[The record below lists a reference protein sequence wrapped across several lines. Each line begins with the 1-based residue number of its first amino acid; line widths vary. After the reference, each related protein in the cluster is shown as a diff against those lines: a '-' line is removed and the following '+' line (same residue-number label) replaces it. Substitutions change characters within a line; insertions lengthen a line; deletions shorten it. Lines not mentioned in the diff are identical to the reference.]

1 MVDIKDISGK
11 TRFSTPINAGAKG
24 RFTLMKEDYIIL
36 PFSVPDP
43 VYFKLG
49 DYVDL
54 SGVLDESLGG
64 LLSKVYEIVDLQKPA
79 FNASTGGYDYQLRM
93 DAYYWKWK
101 NKIFKYTPEHA
112 GHEASWSL
120 TAPLDV
126 QLGVFLR
133 NLKALGYT
141 YKGKE
146 FEFRIDSTVENK
158 AVAMRYDNMNL
169 LDALFSMADKEKW
182 DCDCW
187 ITDNIIHFGRN
198 EYGDSVRIELGV
210 EASAMTRSDSKG
222 TYATRIYAFGSTR
235 NIPADYRPVDEQT
248 VVNGVVQ
255 RRLMLPADTPY
266 IDVPTCPKRKR

>member
-79 FNASTGGYDYQLRM
+79 FNASTGGYDYELRM

-146 FEFRIDSTVENK
+146 CLQ
-158 AVAMRYDNMNL
+158 VA
-169 LDALFSMADKEKW
+169 E
-182 DCDCW
+182 
-187 ITDNIIHFGRN
+187 
-198 EYGDSVRIELGV
+198 EYTELHV
-210 EASAMTRSDSKG
+210 KG
-222 TYATRIYAFGSTR
+222 CGQ
-235 NIPADYRPVDEQT
+235 RP
-248 VVNGVVQ
+248 
-255 RRLMLPADTPY
+255 
-266 IDVPTCPKRKR
+266 

>member
-1 MVDIKDISGK
+1 MIRKNNVSK
-11 TRFSTPINAGAKG
+11 P
-24 RFTLMKEDYIIL
+24 LKEDYIIL

-64 LLSKVYEIVDLQKPA
+64 LLSKVNQIVEKQNPA
-79 FNASTGGYDYQLRM
+79 FNATNGGYEYELRM
-93 DAYYWKWK
+93 GEYNWKWK

-146 FEFRIDSTVENK
+146 FEFSIDSTVENK

-187 ITDNIIHFGRN
+187 ITDNIIHFGRI
-198 EYGDSVRIELGV
+198 EYGTSV
-210 EASAMTRSDSKG
+210 
-222 TYATRIYAFGSTR
+222 
-235 NIPADYRPVDEQT
+235 
-248 VVNGVVQ
+248 
-255 RRLMLPADTPY
+255 
-266 IDVPTCPKRKR
+266 